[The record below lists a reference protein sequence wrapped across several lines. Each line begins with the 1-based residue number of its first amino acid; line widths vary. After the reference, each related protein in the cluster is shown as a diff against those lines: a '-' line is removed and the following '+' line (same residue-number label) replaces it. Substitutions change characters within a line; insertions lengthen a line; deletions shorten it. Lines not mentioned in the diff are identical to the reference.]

1 MRATTDVSLKQG
13 AKRAVLSDVSNR
25 PIAVLK
31 QTGLKHVAQVAT
43 RKTSLARPAR
53 REVLHV
59 VPIPVATETIEEESD
74 LSDEGDMDV
83 DNEQFAHAI
92 LPGASIVNPVYT
104 KGDTAELQRVV
115 DVFVD
120 EWDEWNDVSMVQ
132 EYADDIF
139 TYMHKLE
146 VCSKYD

>member
-1 MRATTDVSLKQG
+1 M
-13 AKRAVLSDVSNR
+13 
-25 PIAVLK
+25 
-31 QTGLKHVAQVAT
+31 
-43 RKTSLARPAR
+43 R

-59 VPIPVATETIEEESD
+59 IPTSSIAETIDEETA
-74 LSDEGDMDV
+74 DEDHGEMEV
-83 DNEQFAHAI
+83 DSAENELYAHAI
-92 LPGASIVNPVYT
+92 LPGASVVNPVYT

-120 EWDEWNDVSMVQ
+120 EWDEWTDISMVQ

-146 VCSKYD
+146 VWHS